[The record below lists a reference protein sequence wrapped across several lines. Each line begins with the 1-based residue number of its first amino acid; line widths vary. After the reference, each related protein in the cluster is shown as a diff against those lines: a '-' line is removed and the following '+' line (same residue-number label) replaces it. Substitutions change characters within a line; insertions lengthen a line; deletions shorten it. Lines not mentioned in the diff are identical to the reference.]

1 MIEVVK
7 VESKKNVKDFVMFP
21 FELYKDCEYWVPPI
35 INEEIDAMDTNKNPV
50 FKNAEAEF
58 YLAYKDNKIAGRI
71 AAIVNWVEIEEQ
83 KKNKLRFGWYDTIDD
98 VNVSKALMDKV
109 LEFGK
114 SRKLEFVDGP
124 VGFSNMDKAGLL
136 IEGYDELNTM
146 ITWYHYPYQKEHLN
160 KLGFSKLAEW
170 VEYKIKIFSAEEAP
184 EKVKKFSKIIQERY
198 NLKVVNFKSTKEIIP
213 YVDKMFELLNV
224 TYSNLQT
231 YVTIKQYQIDF
242 YKEKFIKYIH
252 PDFIKCCLDEN
263 DNLIAFLI
271 TMPSFSRALKKIN
284 GKIGLMGYFHL
295 FKAQHFNDRVSLYL
309 IGVDP
314 KYQSKGVTAVIFNEL
329 QQTFNNR
336 GIVEVETNPELVEN
350 KAIQAFWKNYEST
363 LHKRRATFT
372 KKIGRAH
379 V

>member
-1 MIEVVK
+1 MIEVIK

-35 INEEIDAMDTNKNPV
+35 INEEIDAMDKSKNPV

-58 YLAYKDNKIAGRI
+58 YLAYKDNKIVGRV

-114 SRKLEFVDGP
+114 NRKLEFVDGP

-372 KKIGRAH
+372 KSL
-379 V
+379 

>member
-1 MIEVVK
+1 MIEVIK

-50 FKNAEAEF
+50 FRNAEAEF

-160 KLGFSKLAEW
+160 ELGFSKLAEW

-184 EKVKKFSKIIQERY
+184 KKVKKFSKIVQERY
-198 NLKVVNFKSTKEIIP
+198 NLKVVNFKSTKDIIP

-372 KKIGRAH
+372 KSL
-379 V
+379 

>member
-35 INEEIDAMDTNKNPV
+35 INEEIDAMDMNKNPV

-58 YLAYKDNKIAGRI
+58 YLAYKDNKIVGRI

-98 VNVSKALMDKV
+98 INVSKALMDKV

-372 KKIGRAH
+372 KSL
-379 V
+379 

>member
-1 MIEVVK
+1 MIEVIK

-35 INEEIDAMDTNKNPV
+35 INEEIDAMDTKKNPV

-58 YLAYKDNKIAGRI
+58 YLAYKDNKIVGRI

-98 VNVSKALMDKV
+98 INVSKALMDKV

-184 EKVKKFSKIIQERY
+184 EKVRKFSKIVQERY

-263 DNLIAFLI
+263 NNLIAFLI

-336 GIVEVETNPELVEN
+336 GIIEVETNPELVEN
-350 KAIQAFWKNYEST
+350 KAIQAFWKNYESK

-372 KKIGRAH
+372 KSL
-379 V
+379 

>member
-1 MIEVVK
+1 MIEIIK
-7 VESKKNVKDFVMFP
+7 VENKDQEREFVMFP
-21 FELYKDCEYWVPPI
+21 FSLYKACDYWVPPI
-35 INEEIDAMDTNKNPV
+35 ISEELESMDKEKNPV
-50 FKNAEAEF
+50 FENAEAEF
-58 YLAYKDNKIAGRI
+58 YIAKKDGVTAGRI
-71 AAIVNWVEIEEQ
+71 AAMVNWVEIEEQ

-98 VNVSKALMDKV
+98 LEVSKKLLESV
-109 LEFGK
+109 IEFGK
-114 SRKLEFVDGP
+114 KRKLEFVDGP

-136 IEGYDELNTM
+136 IEGYEELNTM
-146 ITWYHYPYQKEHLN
+146 ITWYHYPYQKEHLK

-170 VEYKIKIFSAEEAP
+170 VEYKIKIFSAEDAP
-184 EKVKKFSKIIQERY
+184 EKVKKFSKIIQQRY
-198 NLKVVNFKSTKEIIP
+198 ELKVLNFKSRKEIIP

-252 PDFIKCCLDEN
+252 PDFIKCCLDKD

-284 GKIGLMGYFHL
+284 GKMGLMGYLRL

-329 QQTFNNR
+329 QNTFNKR

-350 KAIQAFWKNYEST
+350 KAIQAFWKNYQST

-372 KKIGRAH
+372 KKLK
-379 V
+379 

>member
-1 MIEVVK
+1 MIEVIK

-58 YLAYKDNKIAGRI
+58 YLAYKDNKIVGRI

-98 VNVSKALMDKV
+98 INVSKALMDKV

-114 SRKLEFVDGP
+114 SRNLEFVDGP

-136 IEGYDELNTM
+136 IEGFNELNTM

-372 KKIGRAH
+372 KSL
-379 V
+379 

>member
-1 MIEVVK
+1 MIEVIK

-35 INEEIDAMDTNKNPV
+35 INEEIDAMDKKKNPV

-58 YLAYKDNKIAGRI
+58 YLAYKDNKIVGRI

-98 VNVSKALMDKV
+98 INVSKALMDKV

-184 EKVKKFSKIIQERY
+184 EKVRKFSKIVQERY

-263 DNLIAFLI
+263 NNLIAFLI

-372 KKIGRAH
+372 KSL
-379 V
+379 

>member
-1 MIEVVK
+1 MIEVIK

-58 YLAYKDNKIAGRI
+58 YLAYKDNKIVGRI

-98 VNVSKALMDKV
+98 INVSKALMDKV

-213 YVDKMFELLNV
+213 YIDKMFELLNV

-372 KKIGRAH
+372 KSL
-379 V
+379 

>member
-1 MIEVVK
+1 MIEIVK
-7 VESKKNVKDFVMFP
+7 VENKEQEKEFVMFP
-21 FELYKDCEYWVPPI
+21 FSLYKGCDYWVPPI
-35 INEEIDAMDTNKNPV
+35 ISEELESMDKEKNPV
-50 FKNAEAEF
+50 FENAEAEF
-58 YLAYKDNKIAGRI
+58 YIAKKDGVTVGRI
-71 AAIVNWVEIEEQ
+71 AAMVNWVEIEEQ

-98 VNVSKALMDKV
+98 LEVSKKLLESV
-109 LEFGK
+109 IEFGK
-114 SRKLEFVDGP
+114 KRKLEFVDGP

-136 IEGYDELNTM
+136 IEGYEELNTM
-146 ITWYHYPYQKEHLN
+146 ITWYHYPYQKEHLK

-170 VEYKIKIFSAEEAP
+170 VEYKIKIFSAEDAP
-184 EKVKKFSKIIQERY
+184 EKVKKFSKIIQQRY
-198 NLKVVNFKSTKEIIP
+198 ELKVLNFKSRKEIIP

-252 PDFIKCCLDEN
+252 PDFIKCCLDKD

-284 GKIGLMGYFHL
+284 GKMGLMGYLHL

-329 QQTFNNR
+329 QNTFNKR

-350 KAIQAFWKNYEST
+350 KAIQAFWKNYQST

-372 KKIGRAH
+372 KKLK
-379 V
+379 

>member
-1 MIEVVK
+1 MIEVIK

-35 INEEIDAMDTNKNPV
+35 INEEIDAMDKNKNPV

-58 YLAYKDNKIAGRI
+58 YLAYKENKIVGRI

-98 VNVSKALMDKV
+98 INVSKALMDKV

-114 SRKLEFVDGP
+114 SRNLEFVDGP

-372 KKIGRAH
+372 KSL
-379 V
+379 

>member
-1 MIEVVK
+1 MIKVIK

-35 INEEIDAMDTNKNPV
+35 INEEIDAIDTNKNPV

-58 YLAYKDNKIAGRI
+58 YLAYQDNKIVGRI

-124 VGFSNMDKAGLL
+124 GGFSNMYKAGLL

-146 ITWYHYPYQKEHLN
+146 ITWYHYPYQKQHLN

-184 EKVKKFSKIIQERY
+184 EKVKKFSRIIQERY

-213 YVDKMFELLNV
+213 YVDKMFELLNI

-252 PDFIKCCLDEN
+252 PDFIKCVVDSEG
-263 DNLIAFLI
+263 NLIAFLI
-271 TMPSFSRALKKIN
+271 TMPSFSRALKKMN
-284 GKIGLMGYFHL
+284 GKLFPFGFLHI

-314 KYQSKGVTAVIFNEL
+314 KYQSKGATAILFNDL
-329 QQTFNNR
+329 QQTFNKR
-336 GIVEVETNPELVEN
+336 RIVEVETNPELVEN

-372 KKIGRAH
+372 KKI
-379 V
+379 

>member
-1 MIEVVK
+1 MIEVIK

-58 YLAYKDNKIAGRI
+58 YLAYKDNKIVGRI

-136 IEGYDELNTM
+136 IEGFNELNTM

-372 KKIGRAH
+372 KSL
-379 V
+379 

>member
-1 MIEVVK
+1 MIEVIK

-50 FKNAEAEF
+50 FRNAEAEF

-98 VNVSKALMDKV
+98 VNVSKALMEKV

-295 FKAQHFNDRVSLYL
+295 FKAQYFNDRVSLYL

-372 KKIGRAH
+372 KSL
-379 V
+379 

>member
-1 MIEVVK
+1 MIEVIK

-58 YLAYKDNKIAGRI
+58 YLAYKDNKIVGRV

-114 SRKLEFVDGP
+114 NRKLEFVDGP

-136 IEGYDELNTM
+136 IEGYNELNTM
-146 ITWYHYPYQKEHLN
+146 ITWYHYPYQKEHLK

-372 KKIGRAH
+372 KSL
-379 V
+379 

>member
-1 MIEVVK
+1 MIEVIK
-7 VESKKNVKDFVMFP
+7 VENKEQERDFVMFP
-21 FELYKDCEYWVPPI
+21 FKLYKGCDYWVPPI
-35 INEEIDAMDTNKNPV
+35 ISEELESMDKEKNPV
-50 FKNAEAEF
+50 FQNAEAEF
-58 YLAYKDNKIAGRI
+58 YVAKKDGVAVGRI

-98 VNVSKALMDKV
+98 LEVSKKLLESV
-109 LEFGK
+109 VEFGK

-136 IEGYDELNTM
+136 IEGYEELNTM
-146 ITWYHYPYQKEHLN
+146 ITWYHYPYQKEHLK
-160 KLGFSKLAEW
+160 KLGFTKLAEW
-170 VEYKIKIFSAEEAP
+170 VEYKIKIFSADDAP
-184 EKVKKFSKIIQERY
+184 EKVKKFSKIIQQRY
-198 NLKVVNFKSTKEIIP
+198 ELKVLNFKSRKEIIP

-252 PDFIKCCLDEN
+252 PDFIKCCLDK
-263 DNLIAFLI
+263 DGNLIAFLI

-284 GKIGLMGYFHL
+284 GKMGLMGYFHL

-314 KYQSKGVTAVIFNEL
+314 KFQSKGVTAVIFNEL
-329 QQTFNNR
+329 QNTFNKR

-350 KAIQAFWKNYEST
+350 KSIQAFWKNYQST

-372 KKIGRAH
+372 KKLK
-379 V
+379 

>member
-1 MIEVVK
+1 MIEVIK

-58 YLAYKDNKIAGRI
+58 YLAYKDNKIVGRV

-98 VNVSKALMDKV
+98 LNVSKALMDKV

-372 KKIGRAH
+372 KSL
-379 V
+379 

>member
-58 YLAYKDNKIAGRI
+58 YLAYKDNKIVGRI

-98 VNVSKALMDKV
+98 INVSKALMDKV

-372 KKIGRAH
+372 KNL
-379 V
+379 

>member
-1 MIEVVK
+1 MIEIIK
-7 VESKKNVKDFVMFP
+7 VENKDQEREFVTFP
-21 FELYKDCEYWVPPI
+21 FSLYKGCDYWVPPI
-35 INEEIDAMDTNKNPV
+35 ISEELESMDKEKNPV
-50 FKNAEAEF
+50 FENAEAEF
-58 YLAYKDNKIAGRI
+58 YIAKKDGVTVGRI
-71 AAIVNWVEIEEQ
+71 AAMVNWVEIEEQ

-98 VNVSKALMDKV
+98 LEVSKKLLESV
-109 LEFGK
+109 IEFGK
-114 SRKLEFVDGP
+114 KRKLEFVDGP

-136 IEGYDELNTM
+136 IEGYEELNTM
-146 ITWYHYPYQKEHLN
+146 ITWYHYPYQKEHLK

-170 VEYKIKIFSAEEAP
+170 VEYKIKIFSAEDAP
-184 EKVKKFSKIIQERY
+184 EKVKKFSKIIQQRY
-198 NLKVVNFKSTKEIIP
+198 ELKVLNFKSRKEIIP

-252 PDFIKCCLDEN
+252 PDFIKCCLDK
-263 DNLIAFLI
+263 DDKLIAFLI

-284 GKIGLMGYFHL
+284 GKMGLMGYLHL
-295 FKAQHFNDRVSLYL
+295 FKAQHFNDKVSLYL

-329 QQTFNNR
+329 QNTFNKR

-350 KAIQAFWKNYEST
+350 KAIQAFWKNYQST

-372 KKIGRAH
+372 KKLK
-379 V
+379 

>member
-1 MIEVVK
+1 MIEIIK
-7 VESKKNVKDFVMFP
+7 VESKDQEREFVMFP
-21 FELYKDCEYWVPPI
+21 FSLYKGCDYWVPPI
-35 INEEIDAMDTNKNPV
+35 ISEELESMDKEKNPV
-50 FKNAEAEF
+50 FENAEAEF
-58 YLAYKDNKIAGRI
+58 YIAKKDGVTVGRI
-71 AAIVNWVEIEEQ
+71 AAMVNWVEIEEQ

-98 VNVSKALMDKV
+98 LEVSKKLLESV
-109 LEFGK
+109 IEFGK
-114 SRKLEFVDGP
+114 KRKLEFVDGP

-136 IEGYDELNTM
+136 IEGYEELNTM
-146 ITWYHYPYQKEHLN
+146 ITWYHYPYQKEHLK

-170 VEYKIKIFSAEEAP
+170 VEYKIKIFSAEDAP
-184 EKVKKFSKIIQERY
+184 EKVKKFSKIIQQRY
-198 NLKVVNFKSTKEIIP
+198 ELKVLNFKSRKEIIP

-252 PDFIKCCLDEN
+252 PDFIKCCLDKD

-284 GKIGLMGYFHL
+284 GKMGLMGYLRL
-295 FKAQHFNDRVSLYL
+295 FKAQHFNDRASLYL

-329 QQTFNNR
+329 QNTFNKR

-350 KAIQAFWKNYEST
+350 KAIQAFWKNYQST

-372 KKIGRAH
+372 KKLK
-379 V
+379 

>member
-35 INEEIDAMDTNKNPV
+35 INEEIDAMDMKKNPV

-58 YLAYKDNKIAGRI
+58 YLAYKDNKIVGRI

-98 VNVSKALMDKV
+98 INVSKALMDKV

-170 VEYKIKIFSAEEAP
+170 VEYKIKIFSAEQAP

-372 KKIGRAH
+372 KNL
-379 V
+379 

>member
-1 MIEVVK
+1 MIEVIK

-35 INEEIDAMDTNKNPV
+35 INEEIDAMDKKKNPV

-58 YLAYKDNKIAGRI
+58 YLAYKDNKIVGRI

-83 KKNKLRFGWYDTIDD
+83 KKNKLRFGWYDTTDD
-98 VNVSKALMDKV
+98 INVSKALMDKV

-184 EKVKKFSKIIQERY
+184 EKVRKFSKIVQERY

-242 YKEKFIKYIH
+242 YKEKFIKYMH

-263 DNLIAFLI
+263 NNLIAFLI

-372 KKIGRAH
+372 KSL
-379 V
+379 

>member
-1 MIEVVK
+1 MIEVIK

-35 INEEIDAMDTNKNPV
+35 INEEIDAMDANKNPV

-58 YLAYKDNKIAGRI
+58 YLAYKDNKIVGRV

-98 VNVSKALMDKV
+98 INVSKALMDKV

-372 KKIGRAH
+372 KSL
-379 V
+379 

>member
-1 MIEVVK
+1 MIEVIK

-58 YLAYKDNKIAGRI
+58 YLAYKENKIVGRI
-71 AAIVNWVEIEEQ
+71 AAIINWVEIEEQ

-98 VNVSKALMDKV
+98 INVSKALMDKV

-114 SRKLEFVDGP
+114 SRNLEFVDGP

-136 IEGYDELNTM
+136 IEGYNELNTM
-146 ITWYHYPYQKEHLN
+146 ITWYHYPYQKEHLK

-170 VEYKIKIFSAEEAP
+170 VEYKIKIFSAEQAP

-372 KKIGRAH
+372 KNL
-379 V
+379 

>member
-1 MIEVVK
+1 MIEVIK
-7 VESKKNVKDFVMFP
+7 VESKKNVTDFVMFP

-83 KKNKLRFGWYDTIDD
+83 KKNKLRFGWYDTVDD

-213 YVDKMFELLNV
+213 YIDKMFELLNV

-372 KKIGRAH
+372 KSL
-379 V
+379 

>member
-1 MIEVVK
+1 M
-7 VESKKNVKDFVMFP
+7 
-21 FELYKDCEYWVPPI
+21 
-35 INEEIDAMDTNKNPV
+35 
-50 FKNAEAEF
+50 
-58 YLAYKDNKIAGRI
+58 
-71 AAIVNWVEIEEQ
+71 VNWVEIEEQ

-98 VNVSKALMDKV
+98 LDVSKKLLESV
-109 LEFGK
+109 IEFGK
-114 SRKLEFVDGP
+114 KRKLEFVDGP

-136 IEGYDELNTM
+136 IEGYEELNTM
-146 ITWYHYPYQKEHLN
+146 ITWYHYPYQKEHLK

-170 VEYKIKIFSAEEAP
+170 VEYKIKIFSAEDAP
-184 EKVKKFSKIIQERY
+184 EKVKKFSKIIQQRY
-198 NLKVVNFKSTKEIIP
+198 ELKVLNFKSRKEIIP
-213 YVDKMFELLNV
+213 YVEKMFELLNV

-252 PDFIKCCLDEN
+252 PDFIKCCLDKD

-284 GKIGLMGYFHL
+284 GKMGLMGYLHL

-329 QQTFNNR
+329 QNTFNKR

-350 KAIQAFWKNYEST
+350 KAIQAFWKNYQST

-372 KKIGRAH
+372 KKLK
-379 V
+379 

>member
-1 MIEVVK
+1 MIEIIK
-7 VESKKNVKDFVMFP
+7 VENKDQEREFVMFP
-21 FELYKDCEYWVPPI
+21 FSLYKGCDYWVPPI
-35 INEEIDAMDTNKNPV
+35 ISEELESMDKEKNPV
-50 FKNAEAEF
+50 FENAEAEF
-58 YLAYKDNKIAGRI
+58 YIAKKDGVTVGRI
-71 AAIVNWVEIEEQ
+71 AAMVNWVEIEEQ

-98 VNVSKALMDKV
+98 LEVSKKLLESV
-109 LEFGK
+109 IEFGK
-114 SRKLEFVDGP
+114 KRKLEFVDGP

-136 IEGYDELNTM
+136 IEGYEELNTM
-146 ITWYHYPYQKEHLN
+146 ITWYHYPYQKEHLK

-170 VEYKIKIFSAEEAP
+170 VEYKIKIFSAEDAP
-184 EKVKKFSKIIQERY
+184 EKVKKFSKIIQQRY
-198 NLKVVNFKSTKEIIP
+198 ELKVLNFKSRKEIIP

-252 PDFIKCCLDEN
+252 PDFIKCCLDK
-263 DNLIAFLI
+263 DGNLIAFLI

-284 GKIGLMGYFHL
+284 GKMGLMGYFHL

-329 QQTFNNR
+329 QNTFNKR
-336 GIVEVETNPELVEN
+336 GILEVETNPELVEN
-350 KAIQAFWKNYEST
+350 KAIQAFWKNYQST

-372 KKIGRAH
+372 KKLK
-379 V
+379 

>member
-1 MIEVVK
+1 MIEVIK

-21 FELYKDCEYWVPPI
+21 FELYKGCKYWVPPI
-35 INEEIDAMDTNKNPV
+35 ISEEIDAMDINKNPV

-58 YLAYKDNKIAGRI
+58 YLAYKDNKIVGRI

-98 VNVSKALMDKV
+98 INVSKALIDKV
-109 LEFGK
+109 MEFGK
-114 SRKLEFVDGP
+114 TRKLEFVDGP

-146 ITWYHYPYQKEHLN
+146 ITWYHYPYQKEHLD

-198 NLKVVNFKSTKEIIP
+198 KLKVLNFKSTKEIIP

-284 GKIGLMGYFHL
+284 GKIGLIGYFHL
-295 FKAQHFNDRVSLYL
+295 FKAQHFNNRVSLYL

-314 KYQSKGVTAVIFNEL
+314 RYQSKGVTAVIFNEL

-336 GIVEVETNPELVEN
+336 GIIEVETNPELVEN
-350 KAIQAFWKNYEST
+350 KAIQAFWKNYETT

-372 KKIGRAH
+372 KSL
-379 V
+379 

>member
-1 MIEVVK
+1 MIEIIK
-7 VESKKNVKDFVMFP
+7 VESKDQEREFVMFP
-21 FELYKDCEYWVPPI
+21 FSLYKGCDYWVPPI
-35 INEEIDAMDTNKNPV
+35 ISEELESMDKEKNPV
-50 FKNAEAEF
+50 FENAEAEF
-58 YLAYKDNKIAGRI
+58 YIAKKDGVTAGRI
-71 AAIVNWVEIEEQ
+71 AAMVNWVEIEEQ

-98 VNVSKALMDKV
+98 LEVSKKLLESV
-109 LEFGK
+109 IEFGK
-114 SRKLEFVDGP
+114 KRKLEFVDGP

-136 IEGYDELNTM
+136 IEGYEELNTM
-146 ITWYHYPYQKEHLN
+146 ITWYHYPYQKEHLK

-170 VEYKIKIFSAEEAP
+170 VEYKIKIFSAEDAP
-184 EKVKKFSKIIQERY
+184 EKVKKFSKIIQQRY
-198 NLKVVNFKSTKEIIP
+198 ELKVLNFKSRKEIIP

-252 PDFIKCCLDEN
+252 PDFIKCCLDKD

-284 GKIGLMGYFHL
+284 GKMGLMGYLHL

-329 QQTFNNR
+329 QNTFNKR

-350 KAIQAFWKNYEST
+350 KAIQAFWKNYQST

-372 KKIGRAH
+372 KKLK
-379 V
+379 

>member
-1 MIEVVK
+1 MIEVIK

-35 INEEIDAMDTNKNPV
+35 INEEIDAMDTSKNPV

-58 YLAYKDNKIAGRI
+58 YLAYKDNKIVGRV

-372 KKIGRAH
+372 KSL
-379 V
+379 

>member
-1 MIEVVK
+1 MIEVIK

-35 INEEIDAMDTNKNPV
+35 INEEIDAMDKKKNPV

-58 YLAYKDNKIAGRI
+58 YLAYKDNKIVGRI

-98 VNVSKALMDKV
+98 INVSKALMDKV

-170 VEYKIKIFSAEEAP
+170 VEYKMKIFSAEESP
-184 EKVKKFSKIIQERY
+184 EKVRKFSKIIQERY

-263 DNLIAFLI
+263 NNLIAFLI

-372 KKIGRAH
+372 KSL
-379 V
+379 